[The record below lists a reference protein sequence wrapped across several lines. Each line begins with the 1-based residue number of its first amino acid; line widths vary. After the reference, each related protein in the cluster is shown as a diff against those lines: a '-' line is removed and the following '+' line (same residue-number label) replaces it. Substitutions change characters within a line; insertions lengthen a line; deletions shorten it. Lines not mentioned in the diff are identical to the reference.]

1 MKKLMNF
8 LMLSCKK
15 AAGLI
20 EKKLHFP
27 LDPMEKFQ
35 LMMHK
40 SMCEACRN
48 YEKQSVAMD
57 AILNKNSKIKE
68 IDTAG
73 IELSDEFKNQLISDL
88 KNK

>member
-1 MKKLMNF
+1 MNF

-27 LDPMEKFQ
+27 LGPVERFQ

-48 YEKQSVAMD
+48 YEKQSTEMD
-57 AILNKNSKIKE
+57 VLLNKNNKSTE
-68 IDTAG
+68 VDTTG
-73 IELSDEFKNQLISDL
+73 ITLSDDFKSQLVSDL
-88 KNK
+88 KK